1 MTSPTK
7 SPFKGLPSGRLGLR
21 SPRKKRILD
30 DISDDGHFLKLR
42 SPMKRSMQELNQT
55 AIKKTLN
62 LKFRN
67 LANEDYD
74 EDSDDERTLA
84 DMIIEESKK
93 DGLGSLHFEDS
104 SDEDQDQ
111 EDEDLQNNDNAIL
124 HTDVVSSKRD
134 TPSTAFSKMSL
145 VSTPRKNNP
154 FMTTPSSSPSK
165 RRITTPNIS
174 PLKQDILKPSHPVK
188 LMSIPKVSK
197 DKDILL
203 NFGKN
208 ESGALFCD
216 GYEGFFEQHR
226 IKTKKL
232 STKTMS
238 LAPDLNYDE
247 FHLYNKL
254 IDLICDNQSETLSNY
269 YRNQFSQWWFELQ
282 EGFSLIFYGAG
293 SKRLTIL
300 EFVQNFM
307 LGQHDSQNTKA
318 LVVNG
323 YNSEFTVKS
332 LIKSIWEIA
341 FNKRSGKSGTSLYEQ
356 IHSIATQ
363 FAKPSSK
370 KLILLVNNIDGESLR
385 SDQAQYLLSELSTI
399 PKIQF
404 ICTMDNVNTP
414 FLWNATLL
422 TNFNFVWHNISTYS
436 PYNTETSFK
445 DPLSIG
451 KSKRFVGSKGV
462 KYVLNSLTSNGRNLY
477 KNLITQQLEKI
488 DSSITT
494 EKEMENRASC
504 RGNVKNSL
512 DFKDFYN
519 LCVGEFICSNEISFR
534 TLLREFLEHK
544 SCTLTTNQSG
554 TEVLFVPFTVDEME
568 KILEEEFMDG

>member
-7 SPFKGLPSGRLGLR
+7 SPFKGLPSGRLGQR

-30 DISDDGHFLKLR
+30 DISEDGHFLKLR
-42 SPMKRSMQELNQT
+42 SPMKRTMQELNQT

-74 EDSDDERTLA
+74 EDSDDDRTLA

-93 DGLGSLHFEDS
+93 DGLGPLHFEGS
-104 SDEDQDQ
+104 SDEDEQ
-111 EDEDLQNNDNAIL
+111 DEDLENDTSHLN
-124 HTDVVSSKRD
+124 TEVVQSSKRNF
-134 TPSTAFSKMSL
+134 TPTTAFSKMTL
-145 VSTPRKNNP
+145 GSTPKNNNP
-154 FMTTPSSSPSK
+154 FMSTPSSSPSK
-165 RRITTPNIS
+165 RRGTTPNIS

-208 ESGALFCD
+208 EGNALFYD

-254 IDLICDNQSETLSNY
+254 IDLICDNESATLSNY
-269 YRNQFSQWWFELQ
+269 YRTQFSQWLFELQ

-293 SKRLTIL
+293 SKRLIVL
-300 EFVQNFM
+300 EFVQNFIF
-307 LGQHDSQNTKA
+307 GQHDSQNTKA

-356 IHSIATQ
+356 IHSIAAQ

-370 KLILLVNNIDGESLR
+370 KLVLLVNNIDGESLR

-399 PKIQF
+399 PKIQL

-422 TNFNFVWHNISTYS
+422 TNFNFVWHNVSTYS

-494 EKEMENRASC
+494 EKDMENRASF

-512 DFKDFYN
+512 DFKDFYS
-519 LCVGEFICSNEISFR
+519 LCVSEFICSNEISFR

-544 SCTLTTNQSG
+544 SCTLTTDQSG

-568 KILEEEFMDG
+568 KILEEEFMDV